1 MAAFPDSSIAAQ
13 LSRIPG
19 FDISKRVVMLGILI
33 LIMLIPLT
41 MIGDLVYERSARRY
55 EVENQIAGQWGE
67 SQVVGGPVLMIPY
80 VTRSTYVRADGSSG
94 ETVTERSAYFLPDKL
109 AISANLDSEWRR
121 RSLHEVLVYGSKV
134 NLTGSFA
141 PASFSEWNVPAG
153 DIKWNSALLLFA
165 VSDISGIVSLDM
177 TLANRSLKPMPGLA
191 GINIFNS
198 GLQARVP
205 GLEPGK
211 AHDFSIDLSL
221 NGSRALQFLPM
232 GNATTIKV
240 QSDWPDPGFIGAILP
255 QARTI
260 TREGFSAHWDTTY
273 ISRPYPGKWRA
284 SDMSPIV
291 LDSAI
296 GVELAQPGDVYQQS
310 DRIVKYGLLV
320 IGLTFATIFVVGLLT
335 DVRAHMVQYLLVG
348 GSICI
353 FYLLV
358 LSLSEQIRFD
368 LAYGIASAVDIA
380 VVSLYV
386 GRTVRRHV
394 GWIAAAV
401 LAMVHGWMFVLLQM
415 EDFVLL
421 SGTVGLLLALVT
433 VMYVTRNVDW
443 YRIGTAPSASPPQAA
458 S

>member
-41 MIGDLVYERSARRY
+41 MIGDLVSERSVRRY

-67 SQVVGGPVLMIPY
+67 SQIVGGPVLMIPY
-80 VTRSTYVRADGSSG
+80 VTRSNYVRADGSTG
-94 ETVTERSAYFLPDKL
+94 ETVTERSAFFLPDKL
-109 AISANLDSEWRR
+109 GISASLDSELRR
-121 RSLHEVLVYGSKV
+121 RSLHEVLVYSSKV
-134 NLTGSFA
+134 ELTGSFA
-141 PASFSEWNVPAG
+141 PASFGEWSVPAG
-153 DIKWNSALLLFA
+153 DIKWDSALLLFA

-177 TLANRSLKPMPGLA
+177 TLANRPLKPMPGPA
-191 GINIFNS
+191 GLKIFDN
-198 GLQARVP
+198 GLQARAP
-205 GLEPGK
+205 GLESGK
-211 AHDFSIDLSL
+211 AQGFTINLSL

-232 GNATTIKV
+232 GNTTTIHVK
-240 QSDWPDPGFIGAILP
+240 SDWPDPGFIGAVLP
-255 QARTI
+255 QTRTI
-260 TREGFSAHWDTTY
+260 GRDGFTAHWDTTY
-273 ISRPYPGKWRA
+273 ISRPYPSQWRA
-284 SDMSPIV
+284 SDMSPIL

-296 GVELAQPGDVYQQS
+296 GVELTQPGDVYQQS

-335 DVRAHMVQYLLVG
+335 DLRAHMVQYLLVG
-348 GSICI
+348 GSICV

-368 LAYGIASAVDIA
+368 LAYGIASALDIA

-386 GRTVRRHV
+386 GRTVRRNV
-394 GWIAAAV
+394 GLVAAAV
-401 LAMVHGWMFVLLQM
+401 LTMIHGWMFVLLQM

-421 SGTVGLLLALVT
+421 SGSIGLLLALVA

-443 YRIGTAPSASPPQAA
+443 YRIGPAPSASPAPAA
-458 S
+458 N

>member
-1 MAAFPDSSIAAQ
+1 MAASPDSSIAAQ
-13 LSRIPG
+13 LGRIPG

-41 MIGDLVYERSARRY
+41 MIGDLVNERSVRRY

-67 SQVVGGPVLMIPY
+67 SQIVGGPVLMIPY
-80 VTRSTYVRADGSSG
+80 VTRSNYVRADGSTG
-94 ETVTERSAYFLPDKL
+94 ETVTERSAFFLPDKL
-109 AISANLDSEWRR
+109 AISASLDSELRR
-121 RSLHEVLVYGSKV
+121 RSLHEVLVYSSKV
-134 NLTGSFA
+134 ELTGSFA
-141 PASFSEWNVPAG
+141 PASFGQWNVPAG
-153 DIKWNSALLLFA
+153 DIKWDSALLLIA
-165 VSDISGIVSLDM
+165 VSDFSGIVSLDM
-177 TLANRSLKPMPGLA
+177 TLANRPLKPMPGLA

-205 GLEPGK
+205 GLEAGK
-211 AHDFSIDLSL
+211 AHDFSINLSL
-221 NGSRALQFLPM
+221 NGSRALRFLPM
-232 GNATTIKV
+232 GHATTINVK
-240 QSDWPDPGFIGAILP
+240 SDWPDPGFIGAILP
-255 QARTI
+255 QTRTI
-260 TREGFSAHWDTTY
+260 SDKGFTAHWDTTY
-273 ISRPYPGKWRA
+273 ISRPYPSQWRP
-284 SDMSPIV
+284 SDMPPAL

-296 GVELAQPGDVYQQS
+296 GVELTQPGDVYQQS

-335 DVRAHMVQYLLVG
+335 DLRAHLVQYLLVG

-368 LAYGIASAVDIA
+368 FAYGIASAVDIA

-386 GRTVRRHV
+386 GRTVRHHV
-394 GWIAAAV
+394 GLVAAAV
-401 LAMVHGWMFVLLQM
+401 LAMIHGWMFVLLQM

-421 SGTVGLLLALVT
+421 SGTIGLLLALVT

-443 YRIGTAPSASPPQAA
+443 YRIGPASTASPAPAA
-458 S
+458 N

>member
-33 LIMLIPLT
+33 LIMLIPLI

-55 EVENQIAGQWGE
+55 EVENQIAGQWGG
-67 SQVVGGPVLMIPY
+67 SQIVGGPVLMIPY
-80 VTRSTYVRADGSSG
+80 VTRSKYDRGDGSTG
-94 ETVTERSAYFLPDKL
+94 EAVTERLAYFLPDKL
-109 AISANLDSEWRR
+109 AIIADLDSDFRR
-121 RSLHEVLVYGSKV
+121 RSLYDVLVYTSRIE
-134 NLTGSFA
+134 LSGSFA
-141 PASFSEWNVPAG
+141 PANFSDWNIPAA
-153 DIKWNSALLLFA
+153 DIKWDQAQLLLS
-165 VSDISGIVSLDM
+165 VSDISGIVSLDV
-177 TLANRSLKPMPGLA
+177 TLANRALRPTPGLTGA
-191 GINIFNS
+191 KFLNNV
-198 GLQARVP
+198 LQARASGV
-205 GLEPGK
+205 EAGK
-211 AHDFSIDLSL
+211 AQAFVVNLSL

-240 QSDWPDPGFIGAILP
+240 KSDWPDPGFIGAVLP
-255 QARTI
+255 QVRTI
-260 TREGFSAHWDTTY
+260 SGEGFTAHWDTTY
-273 ISRPYPGKWRA
+273 ISRPYPGQWRA
-284 SDMSPIV
+284 SDMSPI
-291 LDSAI
+291 LDGSAI
-296 GVELAQPGDVYQQS
+296 GVELTQPGDVYQQS

-320 IGLTFATIFVVGLLT
+320 IGLTFATLFVVGLLT

-348 GSICI
+348 ASICI

-358 LSLSEQIRFD
+358 LSLSEQVRFD

-394 GWIAAAV
+394 GLIAAAV

-421 SGTVGLLLALVT
+421 SGTIGLLLALVT

-443 YRIGTAPSASPPQAA
+443 YRIGPAPSAGPAPAA
-458 S
+458 N